1 MRQFLIGVFTLGLL
15 LAQGQP
21 LPAPPPGDPT
31 NYILVRRPDGSFV
44 YVPLDKHGHPAQLPG
59 TAPVP
64 AAPGASP
71 ASKEG
76 GYQVV
81 PPASER
87 SQETPQGGGHFVVP
101 KP

>member
-1 MRQFLIGVFTLGLL
+1 MRHSLIGVFALGLL

-21 LPAPPPGDPT
+21 LPAPPPGDPA

-59 TAPVP
+59 TAPAP
-64 AAPGASP
+64 AAPGTP
-71 ASKEG
+71 PLEEG

-81 PPASER
+81 PPARER
-87 SQETPQGGGHFVVP
+87 PPETPRGGGHFVVP